1 MDLRVLRHHRHLA
14 RRRSGASPTWTEK
27 IEAWAWGKSVEDY
40 QNSSRYASS
49 GTSSNS
55 EDSNGN
61 YLGHYVLLVG
71 HDHGSD
77 DHNHGADASTNDSSS
92 EGGLFAYLDPG
103 QGAGLYTAT
112 GDVLDAARF
121 AEGTDEDLL
130 LVQVPPV
137 EAAHS
142 SHSSGFIPCFQ
153 DAGFDGFGGSGLNR
167 HGVRS
172 GEEVGG
178 GDRRDEMDSLD
189 DGFSMK
195 PATAVTSAMTSVNA
209 QWFKRSA
216 DQALA
221 GLWRAPGVNENDR
234 KSH

>member
-1 MDLRVLRHHRHLA
+1 VGHGHGSYHENNSTAGTSTDGG
-14 RRRSGASPTWTEK
+14 S
-27 IEAWAWGKSVEDY
+27 
-40 QNSSRYASS
+40 NSS
-49 GTSSNS
+49 N
-55 EDSNGN
+55 
-61 YLGHYVLLVG
+61 
-71 HDHGSD
+71 
-77 DHNHGADASTNDSSS
+77 SS

-112 GDVLDAARF
+112 GEVLDAARF

-137 EAAHS
+137 EAAHG
-142 SHSSGFIPCFQ
+142 SHSAGFIPCFQ

-167 HGVRS
+167 HGMSSNGGLES
-172 GEEVGG
+172 GVGV
-178 GDRRDEMDSLD
+178 GDRRDEMDALD
-189 DGFSMK
+189 DGSLLGS
-195 PATAVTSAMTSVNA
+195 ARTVTSAMTSVNT

-221 GLWRAPGVNENDR
+221 GFWRATGANTSDR